1 MLALTIVVASAEAAG
16 GDESAVPVGARAA
29 VMCRSRAA
37 TDGESAIDAG
47 EAWGETL
54 AAWLSLSLAL
64 LLRAGR
70 PATGSQPPAA
80 PLAIVGPRSH

>member
-1 MLALTIVVASAEAAG
+1 
-16 GDESAVPVGARAA
+16 
-29 VMCRSRAA
+29 MCRSRAA

-80 PLAIVGPRSH
+80 PLAIVGPRSQALSLDFIWKSTWQIHMAGWLVG